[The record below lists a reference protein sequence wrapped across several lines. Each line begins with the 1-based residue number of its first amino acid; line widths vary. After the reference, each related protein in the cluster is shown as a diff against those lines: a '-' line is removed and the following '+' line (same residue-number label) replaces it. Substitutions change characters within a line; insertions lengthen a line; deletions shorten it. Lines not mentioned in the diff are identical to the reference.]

1 MKGAISIID
10 CSWIRMRV
18 GWVERE
24 RWVGEDLTKEV
35 TFELRPEKGGCQQPE
50 NLGKRDSG

>member
-1 MKGAISIID
+1 
-10 CSWIRMRV
+10 MRV
-18 GWVERE
+18 GWVEKE

-35 TFELRPEKGGCQQPE
+35 TFELRPEQGGCQQPE

>member
-1 MKGAISIID
+1 MKGAVSVTD
-10 CSWIRMRV
+10 GSLDRMRV

-24 RWVGEDLTKEV
+24 RWVGEGLTKEV
-35 TFELRPEKGGCQQPE
+35 TFELRPEQGGCQQPE